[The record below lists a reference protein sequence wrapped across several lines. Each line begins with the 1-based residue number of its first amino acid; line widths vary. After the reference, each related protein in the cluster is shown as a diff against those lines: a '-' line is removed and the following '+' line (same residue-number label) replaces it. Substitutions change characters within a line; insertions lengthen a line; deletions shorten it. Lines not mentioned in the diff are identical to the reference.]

1 MSDRRSDGV
10 VAVERALSILNA
22 IEAAE
27 ADALSL
33 TQIAAA
39 TRLSKSTT
47 SRLLV
52 SLLRSVYILRLPDG
66 KYQLGPAV
74 SRLGLRFD
82 RSFMLAK
89 YAEGVVRRIAD
100 RCNETTSLSV
110 RHGDTRVCIMR
121 FEPRHAFQYGTKVGV
136 HMTLANSPTGRVL
149 REFEHV
155 RDGRTLHTLPV
166 GMNARL
172 AANRIGQLQCRCWAP
187 ATSSSVR

>member
-1 MSDRRSDGV
+1 MPHCCERMPLQEPDRCHFQQIAWRLGAARQGQRVAGPYSDGAKGLRCQTEDPDGV

-136 HMTLANSPTGRVL
+136 HMTLAK
-149 REFEHV
+149 
-155 RDGRTLHTLPV
+155 
-166 GMNARL
+166 
-172 AANRIGQLQCRCWAP
+172 
-187 ATSSSVR
+187 